1 MDLKKVE
8 SDYIVQQL
16 NLKQREFNNFLT
28 LRYNIALITFS
39 LIVGTSAF
47 FGFIISGLL
56 TFKNSIW
63 IPNVIIIQ
71 LIAIVLLIYGW
82 RYFTH
87 KIKSEEITLIPELIW
102 LKIYLNNLIKIYGIE
117 NNIESDCK
125 NMIKYHYEDGTHFLD
140 KLEDFEKQKYDS
152 FKIEEK
158 LKIVQNIQ
166 ELPSQAII
174 DFDNLSKNVLIIF
187 TVFVIVFDVLIPI
200 IHLFKIIDM
209 AELTFDFVFISQII
223 LSIIS
228 FFIFYYV
235 NGKINHLTAKM
246 QNLSSADITKIKNAI
261 NNM

>member
-140 KLEDFEKQKYDS
+140 KLEDF
-152 FKIEEK
+152 
-158 LKIVQNIQ
+158 
-166 ELPSQAII
+166 
-174 DFDNLSKNVLIIF
+174 DNLSKNVLIIF

-246 QNLSSADITKIKNAI
+246 QNLSSADITK
-261 NNM
+261 